1 MDMLALGLLFFANGV
16 FCEVN
21 DVRLFAKTP
30 AECVEAGG
38 VVTHTVKTE
47 VKEVG
52 TDKE

>member
-21 DVRLFAKTP
+21 DVRLFAKNA
-30 AECVEAGG
+30 AECVQAGG
-38 VVTHTVKTE
+38 VITHTVKTE
-47 VKEVG
+47 VKEAD